1 MTDYFND
8 RERDPRPRNG
18 MATPWMLVAKD
29 LQGDIPF
36 FGTVGLICGL
46 VQWVG
51 YQYFNKA
58 NWGSELLQEHIA
70 FNSLLLTVM
79 FLWLA
84 KGLVERLCTTREY
97 PRLKAFVGH
106 VSARAVAFAS
116 VAAAVIAGF
125 ALAAALCG
133 AFGHAFGFMFFA
145 TYFVAL
151 AEIAANP
158 FFRPG
163 HSRTYALSMGIII
176 GMPLSATLMR

>member
-1 MTDYFND
+1 
-8 RERDPRPRNG
+8 
-18 MATPWMLVAKD
+18 MAAPWMLVAKD
-29 LQGDIPF
+29 LRNDLPF

-51 YQYFNKA
+51 YRYFDKA
-58 NWGSELLQEHIA
+58 NWGSELLQEHVA

-84 KGLVERLCTTREY
+84 KGLVERLCATRER
-97 PRLKAFVGH
+97 PRLKALVAH

-116 VAAAVIAGF
+116 VAVAVIAGF

-133 AFGHAFGFMFFA
+133 AFGHAFGFVFFA

-163 HSRTYALSMGIII
+163 HSRAYAVAMGIII
-176 GMPLSATLMR
+176 GMPLSVTLMR

>member
-1 MTDYFND
+1 MSGYFND
-8 RERDPRPRNG
+8 RKISSQSS
-18 MATPWMLVAKD
+18 AAAAVPWMLAAKEFK
-29 LQGDIPF
+29 GDIPF
-36 FGTVGLICGL
+36 FGAVGLICGL

-51 YQYFNKA
+51 YRHFDGA
-58 NWGSELLQEHIA
+58 NWGSELLQEHVA
-70 FNSLLLTVM
+70 FNSLLLTIA

-84 KGLVERLCTTREY
+84 KGLAERLCATREC
-97 PRLKAFVGH
+97 PRLMTFVAH

-116 VAAAVIAGF
+116 VAGAVIAGF

-133 AFGHAFGFMFFA
+133 AFSHAFGLMFFA

-163 HSRTYALSMGIII
+163 HSRAYAVSMGIII
-176 GMPLSATLMR
+176 SMPLSVTLMR